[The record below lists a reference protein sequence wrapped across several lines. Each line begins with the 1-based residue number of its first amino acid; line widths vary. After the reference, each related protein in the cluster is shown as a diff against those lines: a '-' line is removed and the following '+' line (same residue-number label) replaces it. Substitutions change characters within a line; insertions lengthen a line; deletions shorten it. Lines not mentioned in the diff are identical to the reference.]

1 MKYLLDTNILFSTVE
16 QRTFKRSDLYI
27 TEDVAKECV
36 SSPERILKIKVVGI
50 QTLEMKKK
58 HFEKVKEVLSKH
70 GDNLALIRLYSG
82 KGKADVMMLAY
93 ILAEKEKPETLFE
106 EEYTLVTR
114 DKTLTKVAKE
124 YGIKCILNIPS

>member
-16 QRTFKRSDLYI
+16 QRIYKRFDLYV
-27 TEDVAKECV
+27 TEDVAEECV
-36 SSPERILKIKVVGI
+36 SSPERISQIKIVGI

-70 GDNLALIRLYSG
+70 GDNFSLIRLYSG

-114 DKTLTKVAKE
+114 DKTLTTVAKK
-124 YGIKCILNIPS
+124 YSIKCVSNLPS